1 MRKIRLL
8 TLTIASVLLVTGCN
22 KDSGGSETPPE
33 PEKTN
38 YEKALAAVSKFDIE
52 KTNGYDYSLKQY
64 LGKDETNSD
73 VISLRAD
80 FSGNITAQKDE
91 TIKRLN
97 TYGSGEQFTTTQVTT
112 YFSNNMICE
121 YKNNQWKWSNYKKSD
136 YFAISISSIKLDKSY
151 LSSIKEDLA
160 TKYVLTADVPDEKV
174 KEFLNS
180 ETASFTSVSVKLTVS
195 SDFANFESLELSYFQ
210 TNTRSEMKFEVY
222 RGSVSINLP
231 N

>member
-1 MRKIRLL
+1 MIKTKTLL
-8 TLTIASVLLVTGCN
+8 LAFTSMLLITGCGD
-22 KDSGGSETPPE
+22 KGGSDNPPE

-38 YEKALAAVSKFDIE
+38 FEKALAAVASFDIE

-64 LGKDETNSD
+64 LGRDEANSD

-80 FSGNITAQKDE
+80 FSGSIKAQKDE
-91 TIKRLN
+91 TLKRLN
-97 TYGSGEQFTTTQVTT
+97 TYGSGEQFTTTVTTT

-121 YKNNQWKWSNYKKSD
+121 YKNNQWKWTNYKKSD
-136 YFAISISSIKLDKSY
+136 YFAISISQINFDKSY
-151 LSSIKEDLA
+151 LTSIKESLDSN
-160 TKYVLTADVPDEKV
+160 YVLSADIPDSKV

-180 ETASFTSVSVKLTVS
+180 ETASFTSVSLKLTTS
-195 SDFANFESLELSYFQ
+195 SDFSNFESLELSYFQ

-222 RGSVSINLP
+222 RGNVSIDLP